1 MKNIEITAENTPN
14 PQALKFL
21 VNQTLTSEPYESN
34 DAKKAHSCSPLA
46 YKLLS
51 LPWITNVFIGKDFIT
66 ITKEEWVEWEPVQ
79 EPLINMIKQS
89 LELEPAVIERKKE
102 VLSSSQGSVVE
113 KIKLIIDQ
121 DIQPA
126 VQRDGGFIQFSDFKD
141 GKLYVELKGACSG
154 CPSAEITLKQGI
166 EQLIQ
171 QEIPEVQEVI
181 SIN

>member
-1 MKNIEITAENTPN
+1 MKDIQITVETTPN

-21 VNQTLTSEPYESN
+21 VNQTLTDEPYEAN
-34 DAKKAHSCSPLA
+34 DIQQAQKHSPLA
-46 YKLLS
+46 YKILS
-51 LPWITNVFIGKDFIT
+51 LPWVINVFIGKDFIT
-66 ITKEEWVEWEPVQ
+66 ITKEDWVEWEPVKT
-79 EPLINMIKQS
+79 PLTHMIKQS
-89 LELEPAVIERKKE
+89 LEIESPVLKRKKVSPE
-102 VLSSSQGSVVE
+102 KQGDIVE
-113 KIKLIIDQ
+113 KIKLIIDK

-166 EQLIQ
+166 EHLIQ